1 MTFTS
6 EVNILAASSNG
17 NNDVLYPM
25 QHPLSKTDLFKLK
38 GGLTLFLMGLAVPI
52 LLLFEMRY
60 IVAGGYVAPQVTQWP
75 AIAATVVLL
84 LTGVLTLAGSRSA
97 KSGNQQ
103 SIIRNYN
110 WALLLG
116 LVAIVLIGI
125 PAFNGTLDPVTHYG
139 ETFIPTMGTVDVY
152 LFFTWIGMLAT
163 RSRVKRLG
171 SKIENYWGV
180 YATNIVLWFVFVC
193 WVVTWIQL
201 YYL

>member
-1 MTFTS
+1 M
-6 EVNILAASSNG
+6 AASSNQS
-17 NNDVLYPM
+17 NDVLYPM
-25 QHPLSKTDLFKLK
+25 QQKLSRADLFKLK

-60 IVAGGYVAPQVTQWP
+60 VVAGGYVAPQVTQWP
-75 AIAATVVLL
+75 AIAATVTFL
-84 LTGVLTLAGSRSA
+84 LTGIFTLAGSRSA
-97 KSGNQQ
+97 KSANRPG
-103 SIIRNYN
+103 IIRNYN
-110 WALLLG
+110 WAVLFA
-116 LVAIVLIGI
+116 LVSIILIGI

-139 ETFIPTMGTVDVY
+139 ETFIPTMGTIAVY

-180 YATNIVLWFVFVC
+180 YATNIVVWFMFVC
-193 WVVTWIQL
+193 WLVTWIQL